1 MIKTIYLDTSIQNK
15 TVSFEML
22 SNTNKTLNFIIN
34 RCIAL
39 TYCCLTLCL
48 LHSMTTTHQSLL
60 CVRRGK
66 EIQTK
71 QLCNK
76 QILCITLTRCIKVH
90 VFKTLLITIK
100 KIFKKFQH
108 HKSYSKLYQ
117 LLGNITTVYQMNK
130 ARKWNPF
137 LFCTK
142 STLLP
147 LKLFSELHELK
158 SMYLCVCTLHEVL
171 LVYSYI
177 YKQ

>member
-100 KIFKKFQH
+100 KIFKK
-108 HKSYSKLYQ
+108 SSITRVTANYINY
-117 LLGNITTVYQMNK
+117 LGTSLQ
-130 ARKWNPF
+130 F
-137 LFCTK
+137 TK
-142 STLLP
+142 
-147 LKLFSELHELK
+147 
-158 SMYLCVCTLHEVL
+158 
-171 LVYSYI
+171 
-177 YKQ
+177 